1 MLPFEEPLRVQP
13 DSCAPAP
20 PEERPEGMSTRS
32 ESNGKTDL
40 VIHRVLIGSHQV
52 SEYLNSA
59 CERAGV
65 SLPLARALQFLA
77 EAEGPVTP
85 TELSRELGRS
95 PAATSE
101 LVKRLVN
108 SEQITA
114 DVDPNDRRSFQ
125 LALTR
130 RGHSKWD
137 EVRAVLEAAEAS
149 LTRRYGKRQLADL
162 AGAMDELA
170 ATLNGE
176 YRN

>member
-1 MLPFEEPLRVQP
+1 
-13 DSCAPAP
+13 
-20 PEERPEGMSTRS
+20 MSTRS
-32 ESNGKTDL
+32 QTNGKTDL

-77 EAEGPVTP
+77 EADGPVTP

-108 SEQITA
+108 SDQITA
-114 DVDPNDRRSFQ
+114 EIDPNDRRSFQ
-125 LALTR
+125 LALTG
-130 RGHSKWD
+130 RGRSKWQG
-137 EVRAVLEAAEAS
+137 VRAELESAEAF
-149 LTRRYGKRQLADL
+149 LIRRYGKRQLTEL
-162 AGAMDELA
+162 AGAMDELTA
-170 ATLNGE
+170 ALNGAAAG
-176 YRN
+176 

>member
-1 MLPFEEPLRVQP
+1 MLPFEQSLRVQP
-13 DSCAPAP
+13 VSCAPALL
-20 PEERPEGMSTRS
+20 EERPEGMSTRS
-32 ESNGKTDL
+32 QSNGKTDI

-77 EAEGPVTP
+77 EAEGAVTP

-114 DVDPNDRRSFQ
+114 DLDPNDRRSFQ
-125 LALTR
+125 LALTS

-149 LTRRYGKRQLADL
+149 ITRSYGKRQLADL
-162 AGAMDELA
+162 AGAMDDLA
-170 ATLNGE
+170 ATLNGGH
-176 YRN
+176 RN

>member
-1 MLPFEEPLRVQP
+1 
-13 DSCAPAP
+13 
-20 PEERPEGMSTRS
+20 MSTRS
-32 ESNGKTDL
+32 QTNGKTDL

-77 EAEGPVTP
+77 EADGPVTP

-108 SEQITA
+108 SDQITA
-114 DVDPNDRRSFQ
+114 EIDPNDRRSFQ
-125 LALTR
+125 LALTGCGR
-130 RGHSKWD
+130 SKWQG
-137 EVRAVLEAAEAS
+137 VRAELEAAEAF
-149 LTRRYGKRQLADL
+149 LIRRYGKRQLTEL
-162 AGAMDELA
+162 AGAMDELTAALNGA
-170 ATLNGE
+170 ATG
-176 YRN
+176 

>member
-1 MLPFEEPLRVQP
+1 
-13 DSCAPAP
+13 
-20 PEERPEGMSTRS
+20 MSTRS
-32 ESNGKTDL
+32 QSNGKTDL

-114 DVDPNDRRSFQ
+114 EIDPNDRRSFQ
-125 LALTR
+125 LMLTS
-130 RGHSKWD
+130 RGRSKWQG
-137 EVRAVLEAAEAS
+137 VRAELKAAEAS

-162 AGAMDELA
+162 AAAMDDLTA
-170 ATLNGE
+170 VLNGAASG
-176 YRN
+176 

>member
-1 MLPFEEPLRVQP
+1 
-13 DSCAPAP
+13 
-20 PEERPEGMSTRS
+20 MSTRS
-32 ESNGKTDL
+32 HSNGKTDL

-114 DVDPNDRRSFQ
+114 DIDPNDRRSFQ
-125 LALTR
+125 LALTS
-130 RGHSKWD
+130 RGHSKWQG
-137 EVRAVLEAAEAS
+137 VRAELEAAEAFI
-149 LTRRYGKRQLADL
+149 TRRYGKRQLTDL
-162 AGAMDELA
+162 AGAIDDLA
-170 ATLNGE
+170 AALNGAASG
-176 YRN
+176 

>member
-1 MLPFEEPLRVQP
+1 
-13 DSCAPAP
+13 
-20 PEERPEGMSTRS
+20 MSTRS
-32 ESNGKTDL
+32 QSNGQTDL

-108 SEQITA
+108 SDQITA
-114 DVDPNDRRSFQ
+114 DIDPNDRRSFQ
-125 LALTR
+125 LALTS
-130 RGHSKWD
+130 RGRSRWQG
-137 EVRAVLEAAEAS
+137 VRAELEAAEAP
-149 LTRRYGKRQLADL
+149 LTRRYGKRQLAEL
-162 AGAMDELA
+162 AGAMEDLA
-170 ATLNGE
+170 AVLNGATSA
-176 YRN
+176 

>member
-1 MLPFEEPLRVQP
+1 MLPFEQSLRVQP

-32 ESNGKTDL
+32 QSNGKTDI

-77 EAEGPVTP
+77 EAEGAVTP

-125 LALTR
+125 LALTS

-149 LTRRYGKRQLADL
+149 ITRSYGKRQLADL

-170 ATLNGE
+170 ATLNGGH
-176 YRN
+176 RN

>member
-1 MLPFEEPLRVQP
+1 M
-13 DSCAPAP
+13 
-20 PEERPEGMSTRS
+20 
-32 ESNGKTDL
+32 
-40 VIHRVLIGSHQV
+40 GSHQV

-108 SEQITA
+108 SDQITA
-114 DVDPNDRRSFQ
+114 EINPNDRRSFQ
-125 LALTR
+125 LALTSHGR
-130 RGHSKWD
+130 SNWQD
-137 EVRAVLEAAEAS
+137 VRAELQAAEAS
-149 LTRRYGKRQLADL
+149 LTRRYGKRQLAEL
-162 AGAMDELA
+162 AGAMDDLTA
-170 ATLNGE
+170 VLNGAASA
-176 YRN
+176 

>member
-1 MLPFEEPLRVQP
+1 
-13 DSCAPAP
+13 
-20 PEERPEGMSTRS
+20 MSTRS
-32 ESNGKTDL
+32 QSNGQTDL

-108 SEQITA
+108 SDQITA
-114 DVDPNDRRSFQ
+114 DIDPNDRRSFQ
-125 LALTR
+125 LALTS
-130 RGHSKWD
+130 RGRSRWQG
-137 EVRAVLEAAEAS
+137 VREELEAAEAS

-162 AGAMDELA
+162 AGAMEDLA
-170 ATLNGE
+170 AVLNGATAA
-176 YRN
+176 

>member
-1 MLPFEEPLRVQP
+1 MAVGTIPARDRRLLRAGTTRGET
-13 DSCAPAP
+13 C
-20 PEERPEGMSTRS
+20 GMSTRS
-32 ESNGKTDL
+32 QSNGTTDL

-108 SEQITA
+108 SDEITA
-114 DVDPNDRRSFQ
+114 EIDPNDRRSFQ
-125 LALTR
+125 LALTS
-130 RGHSKWD
+130 RGRSKWQGVRSEL
-137 EVRAVLEAAEAS
+137 EVAEAS
-149 LTRRYGKRQLADL
+149 LIRRYGKRQLADL
-162 AGAMDELA
+162 ADAMDDLKTA
-170 ATLNGE
+170 LNGAAE
-176 YRN
+176 G

>member
-1 MLPFEEPLRVQP
+1 
-13 DSCAPAP
+13 
-20 PEERPEGMSTRS
+20 MSTRS
-32 ESNGKTDL
+32 QTNGKTDL

-77 EAEGPVTP
+77 EANGPVTP

-108 SEQITA
+108 SDQITA
-114 DVDPNDRRSFQ
+114 EIDPNDRRSFR
-125 LALTR
+125 LELTG
-130 RGHSKWD
+130 RGRSKWQG
-137 EVRAVLEAAEAS
+137 VRAELEAAEAF
-149 LTRRYGKRQLADL
+149 LIRRYGKRQLTEL
-162 AGAMDELA
+162 AGAMEELTA
-170 ATLNGE
+170 ALNGAAAG
-176 YRN
+176 

>member
-1 MLPFEEPLRVQP
+1 MAAR
-13 DSCAPAP
+13 
-20 PEERPEGMSTRS
+20 TRTS
-32 ESNGKTDL
+32 PSASNS
-40 VIHRVLIGSHQV
+40 VIHRVLIGSHQI

-59 CERAGV
+59 CEQAGV

-77 EAEGPVTP
+77 DADGPVTP

-130 RGHSKWD
+130 AGRSKWND
-137 EVRAVLEAAEAS
+137 VRSVLDDAETS
-149 LTRRYGKRQLADL
+149 ITRRYGKRKLVEL
-162 AGAMDELA
+162 AGAVDELVA
-170 ATLNGE
+170 KLNGT
-176 YRN
+176 RA